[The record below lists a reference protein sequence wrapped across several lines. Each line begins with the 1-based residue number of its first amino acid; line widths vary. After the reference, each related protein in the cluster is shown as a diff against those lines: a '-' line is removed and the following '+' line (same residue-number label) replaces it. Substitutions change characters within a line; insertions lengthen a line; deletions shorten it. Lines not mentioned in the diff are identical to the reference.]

1 MSETVDEKI
10 RDEVMSN
17 ILAKPGN
24 QVCFDCGSKGPKWSS
39 PYLGI
44 VICYE
49 CASKHR
55 SYGTHISFVRSVDL
69 DKWNR
74 KQLKSL
80 ELTGN
85 TYTKARFNDL
95 GVPLIGGNYDYNNS
109 MVLKVRQE
117 IAEKVKDSLRPDD
130 YKKKE
135 EKTKKSEIE
144 FDDPIQE
151 DDKNIKNNDEKEISN
166 KNDNEKKEE
175 KEEKKEEKEE
185 EIQKPQQFKIEKKAN
200 NIKIKS
206 KASKKNKIKK
216 IDFDYD
222 FENFNNDVNFSD
234 FNKPNEEK
242 DEEKKDDD
250 TINKEEKEKQKE
262 KESEEGY
269 NKSYDTKI
277 SKKKLNKKFANK
289 KAISSE
295 DYAALENEDNS
306 NKETKDR
313 LKALGNSQAISSED
327 VFGNS
332 GGTSTNEGESMTDRI
347 KEMALNFTLGAAEKA
362 KELKNKTNELI
373 TKVQNKFSGSGY

>member
-117 IAEKVKDSLRPDD
+117 IAEKVKENLKPDD

-135 EKTKKSEIE
+135 EKKKQTEIE

-206 KASKKNKIKK
+206 KA
-216 IDFDYD
+216 
-222 FENFNNDVNFSD
+222 
-234 FNKPNEEK
+234 
-242 DEEKKDDD
+242 
-250 TINKEEKEKQKE
+250 
-262 KESEEGY
+262 
-269 NKSYDTKI
+269 
-277 SKKKLNKKFANK
+277 
-289 KAISSE
+289 
-295 DYAALENEDNS
+295 
-306 NKETKDR
+306 
-313 LKALGNSQAISSED
+313 
-327 VFGNS
+327 
-332 GGTSTNEGESMTDRI
+332 
-347 KEMALNFTLGAAEKA
+347 
-362 KELKNKTNELI
+362 
-373 TKVQNKFSGSGY
+373 